1 MEPASADASDNAGT
15 DSDSQRTGVRNSNA
29 SPDDDAPPPPPPPGP
44 PREEPMLSHD
54 TPQPTAPRASAWNEV
69 LGGGADGASPPTRV
83 REATPPRES
92 SPGEPPAAPPAHPDD
107 GDAAVARLMEEYE
120 ALKAE
125 RQALAA
131 RLAERQRAEAAES
144 AKIEAELQALAAETV
159 ALNREMARREALGY
173 ADGPMPPEETRPR
186 QFRRK
191 PSVTS
196 TPWR

>member
-1 MEPASADASDNAGT
+1 
-15 DSDSQRTGVRNSNA
+15 
-29 SPDDDAPPPPPPPGP
+29 
-44 PREEPMLSHD
+44 
-54 TPQPTAPRASAWNEV
+54 
-69 LGGGADGASPPTRV
+69 
-83 REATPPRES
+83 
-92 SPGEPPAAPPAHPDD
+92 
-107 GDAAVARLMEEYE
+107 MEEYQ

-144 AKIEAELQALAAETV
+144 AKIEAELEALAAETV
-159 ALNREMARREALGY
+159 ALNREMARREASAY
-173 ADGPMPPEETRPR
+173 ADGPLPPEETRPR

>member
-1 MEPASADASDNAGT
+1 MGP
-15 DSDSQRTGVRNSNA
+15 
-29 SPDDDAPPPPPPPGP
+29 PPPPPPPGP
-44 PREEPMLSHD
+44 REEQTT
-54 TPQPTAPRASAWNEV
+54 TPQSSAWNEV

-83 REATPPRES
+83 REATPPREP
-92 SPGEPPAAPPAHPDD
+92 SPGEPPAAPPALPTDV
-107 GDAAVARLMEEYE
+107 AVARLMDEYE

>member
-1 MEPASADASDNAGT
+1 ME
-15 DSDSQRTGVRNSNA
+15 
-29 SPDDDAPPPPPPPGP
+29 PPPPPPPGP
-44 PREEPMLSHD
+44 REE
-54 TPQPTAPRASAWNEV
+54 QPTTPRATAWNEV
-69 LGGGADGASPPTRV
+69 LGGGADGASPP
-83 REATPPRES
+83 
-92 SPGEPPAAPPAHPDD
+92 AARSFEPPAHPD
-107 GDAAVARLMEEYE
+107 GADAAVARLMEEYE

-144 AKIEAELQALAAETV
+144 AKIEAELEALAAETV
-159 ALNREMARREALGY
+159 ALNREMARREASVY

>member
-1 MEPASADASDNAGT
+1 MEPTAADASDSTSA
-15 DSDSQRTGVRNSNA
+15 DVDRQ
-29 SPDDDAPPPPPPPGP
+29 PPPPPPPGP
-44 PREEPMLSHD
+44 REE
-54 TPQPTAPRASAWNEV
+54 QPTTPRSTAWNEV

-83 REATPPRES
+83 REATPPV
-92 SPGEPPAAPPAHPDD
+92 APPVHTADD
-107 GDAAVARLMEEYE
+107 DAAVARLMDEYE

-144 AKIEAELQALAAETV
+144 AKIEAELEALAAETV
-159 ALNREMARREALGY
+159 ALNREMARREASVY
-173 ADGPMPPEETRPR
+173 ADGPTPEETRPR

>member
-1 MEPASADASDNAGT
+1 MEPATADASASAST
-15 DSDSQRTGVRNSNA
+15 DSDRQVRSDDATAPSPPTA
-29 SPDDDAPPPPPPPGP
+29 SPPVPPPPPPPGP
-44 PREEPMLSHD
+44 HD
-54 TPQPTAPRASAWNEV
+54 TPQPATPRSTAWNEV

-92 SPGEPPAAPPAHPDD
+92 SPGDPPAAPD
-107 GDAAVARLMEEYE
+107 GDNAAVARLMEEYE

-131 RLAERQRAEAAES
+131 RLVERQRAEAAES
-144 AKIEAELQALAAETV
+144 AKIEAELEALAAETL
-159 ALNREMARREALGY
+159 ALNREMARREASAY
-173 ADGPMPPEETRPR
+173 ADGPLPEETRPR
-186 QFRRK
+186 PFRRK

>member
-1 MEPASADASDNAGT
+1 ME
-15 DSDSQRTGVRNSNA
+15 
-29 SPDDDAPPPPPPPGP
+29 PPPPPPPGP
-44 PREEPMLSHD
+44 REEQPT
-54 TPQPTAPRASAWNEV
+54 TPQSTAWNEV

-83 REATPPRES
+83 REATPPREP
-92 SPGEPPAAPPAHPDD
+92 SPGEPPAAPPAHPN

-125 RQALAA
+125 RRALTA
-131 RLAERQRAEAAES
+131 RLEARQRAEAAES
-144 AKIEAELQALAAETV
+144 AKIEAELEALAAETV
-159 ALNREMARREALGY
+159 ALNREMARREASAY
-173 ADGPMPPEETRPR
+173 ADGPLPPEETRPR

>member
-1 MEPASADASDNAGT
+1 MGP
-15 DSDSQRTGVRNSNA
+15 
-29 SPDDDAPPPPPPPGP
+29 PPPPPPPGP
-44 PREEPMLSHD
+44 REEQTT
-54 TPQPTAPRASAWNEV
+54 TPQSSAWNEV

-83 REATPPRES
+83 REATPPREP
-92 SPGEPPAAPPAHPDD
+92 SPGEPPAAPPALPTDV
-107 GDAAVARLMEEYE
+107 AVARLMDEYE

-144 AKIEAELQALAAETV
+144 AKIEAELEALAAETV
-159 ALNREMARREALGY
+159 ALNREMARREASVY
-173 ADGPMPPEETRPR
+173 ADGPMPPETRPR
-186 QFRRK
+186 PFRRK

>member
-1 MEPASADASDNAGT
+1 MEPATADASGSGST
-15 DSDSQRTGVRNSNA
+15 DSDRQVRVDDATMAPSPPTA
-29 SPDDDAPPPPPPPGP
+29 SPPVPPPPPPPGP
-44 PREEPMLSHD
+44 HD
-54 TPQPTAPRASAWNEV
+54 TPQPTTPNSSAWNEV

-83 REATPPRES
+83 REATPPCEN
-92 SPGEPPAAPPAHPDD
+92 SPGEPPAAPPAHPTD
-107 GDAAVARLMEEYE
+107 DAAVVRLMEEYE

-144 AKIEAELQALAAETV
+144 ATIEAELEALAAETV
-159 ALNREMARREALGY
+159 ALNREMARREASGY
-173 ADGPMPPEETRPR
+173 ADGPMLPEETRPR